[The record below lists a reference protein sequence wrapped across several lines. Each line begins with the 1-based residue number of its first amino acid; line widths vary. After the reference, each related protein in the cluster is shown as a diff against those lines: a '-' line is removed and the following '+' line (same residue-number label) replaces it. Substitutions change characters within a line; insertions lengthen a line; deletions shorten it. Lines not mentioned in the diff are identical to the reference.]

1 MQEGMY
7 RNAVRDNPVAAEE
20 TKIVEAYG
28 LEKCPKLVRQI
39 SGANVDV
46 RIKALAVLC
55 NEFNN
60 PYSIDGCAR
69 EGVIKVLASMVS
81 DPDFT
86 TRVRA
91 SKALALAAID
101 ANGLAAI
108 LLDEAIPQILGGID
122 DPSEVVRFNVY
133 ECLLYVTRTPAGID
147 ACVQFGTTQAFAKVL
162 LNEVDE
168 LKPEVLKVLHNIA
181 GAEAGLVQNLQANV
195 VGLCI
200 DLLRKTVASNDPAE
214 YKIGDIEAKIL
225 GEAARALGFICF
237 DGRAKVEALARD
249 AVAQLT
255 GLLKFKG
262 LSSDIKASISI
273 ALMAITITDDG
284 KKQVFETDGVD
295 PIIALLYD
303 DSRVVVLNVL
313 KIISNIAIY
322 PQNRGVLVSD
332 STCVVKMKKLAK
344 VADPIIAKHASIAVA
359 SVTWTP

>member
-1 MQEGMY
+1 MQEGLY
-7 RNAVRDNPVAAEE
+7 RNEIKDNPVASEE

-39 SGANVDV
+39 GGANVDV

-69 EGVIKVLASMVS
+69 EGVIAILASMVS

-108 LLDEAIPQILGGID
+108 LMDETIPQILGGID

-162 LNEVDE
+162 MDEVDE
-168 LKPEVLKVLHNIA
+168 LKPDLLKVLHNIA
-181 GAEAGLVQNLQANV
+181 VAEAGLVQNLEANV

-200 DLLRKTVASNDPAE
+200 DLMNKTVANNDAAE
-214 YKIGDIEAKIL
+214 YRIGEMETKIL
-225 GEAARALGFICF
+225 AEASRALGFICF
-237 DGRAKVEALARD
+237 DGRAKVQALAKN
-249 AVAQLT
+249 AVAALC
-255 GLLKFKG
+255 GLIKFKG
-262 LSSDIKASISI
+262 INSDTKASISI

-284 KKQVFETDGVD
+284 KKQVFDFDGVD
-295 PIIALLYD
+295 PVIALLYD
-303 DSRVVVLNVL
+303 DSRVVVLNAL

-322 PQNRGVLVSD
+322 PQNRGILVSD
-332 STCVVKMKKLAK
+332 STCVVKLKKLAK
-344 VADPIIAKHASIAVA
+344 VGDPAIAKHAGVAVQ
-359 SVTWTP
+359 SVTWQP